1 MGETMKT
8 AQLVAVTGLTIAAL
22 AVYAPIHAQT
32 RAEEQACAA
41 LAAWSG
47 GPEDLT
53 ITEARFYANRTIAAR
68 PGVEMTLTPHCHV
81 AGSFERRTGV
91 GGKEYAIGFAINM
104 PAEWNGRFMF
114 QGGGGLNGSIR
125 EPVGSQATG
134 GTAAIERGFAVVAT
148 DSGHQGSGFDGGF
161 MADQQA
167 LLNFQLQANAK
178 TVEVA
183 LPIVEAY
190 YGDAPHHKYF
200 VGCSTGG
207 REGMI
212 MAQRYPDV
220 FDGIVSGAPAMRT
233 TVSNLALRWISNQYV
248 KAKVETPRDPFTPEE
263 EQLIMSALMQR
274 CDALDGQAD
283 ELIFNRTSCDFDPT
297 KLACSASTPAGQCL
311 AGNKAEA
318 LARAM
323 AGPLNAAGVPVYV
336 SYPYDSGIDDAG
348 GLPGLL
354 LAGGSPPIGANGAD
368 MQDQN
373 VDAEFLAAIAANEA
387 LGSTASYYNLTS
399 FIGNGGKQIF
409 YHGEADPWFSANDT
423 VRYFEQIGEANR
435 AVQPVDEYGRL
446 YLVPGMA
453 HCQGGELTP
462 DSFDLLTPIVEWVE
476 NGDAPDTV
484 TATGRSMPGQSRL
497 LCPYPSYAH
506 YTSGAAADARNYECR
521 TP

>member
-1 MGETMKT
+1 MGET
-8 AQLVAVTGLTIAAL
+8 AARVVAVGGLAIAAL
-22 AVYAPIHAQT
+22 ATQVSAHAQNQAQE
-32 RAEEQACAA
+32 RACAA
-41 LAAWSG
+41 LAASSTG
-47 GPEDLT
+47 AEDLK
-53 ITEARFYANRTIAAR
+53 IDEARFYANRTVAGR
-68 PGVEMTLTPHCHV
+68 PGTETTLPPHCHV

-91 GGKEYAIGFAINM
+91 DGKEYAIGFALNL
-104 PAEWNGRFMF
+104 PAEWNGRFLF

-125 EPVGSQATG
+125 EPTG
-134 GTAAIERGFAVVAT
+134 GQGAGERTALEQGFAVVAT
-148 DSGHQGSGFDGGF
+148 DSGHQGSGFDGSF

-167 LLNFQLQANAK
+167 LLNFQFQANAK
-178 TVEVA
+178 TTEVA

-190 YGDAPHHKYF
+190 YGEAPHHNYF

-212 MAQRYPDV
+212 MAQRYPYL

-233 TVSNLALRWISNQYV
+233 TTSNLALRWISNQYV
-248 KAKVETPRDPFTPEE
+248 KARVETPRDPFTPAE
-263 EQLIMSALMQR
+263 EQLVMGALLEQ

-283 ELIFNRTSCDFDPT
+283 GLIFNRTSCDFDPT
-297 KLACSASTPAGQCL
+297 ELACSASTPAGQCL
-311 AGNKAEA
+311 APNKAEA

-323 AGPLNAAGVPVYV
+323 AGPVNAAGLPVYV

-354 LAGGSPPIGANGAD
+354 LAGGSPPIGPNGAD
-368 MQDQN
+368 LQSQN
-373 VDAEFLAAIAANEA
+373 VDAEFLDAIAANEA

-423 VRYFEQIGEANR
+423 VRYFEEIAEANA

-476 NGDAPDTV
+476 NGAAPAAV
-484 TATGRSMPGQSRL
+484 TATGRSMPGQSRP

-506 YTSGAAADARNYECR
+506 YQNGDAADASNYECA

>member
-1 MGETMKT
+1 MTT
-8 AQLVAVTGLTIAAL
+8 VQLVAVTGLTIAAL
-22 AVYAPIHAQT
+22 AVHAPTQAQT
-32 RAEEQACAA
+32 RAEERACAA
-41 LAAWSG
+41 LAGWSA

-53 ITEARFYANRTIAAR
+53 ITEARFYANRTVAAR
-68 PGVEMTLTPHCHV
+68 PGAEMTLPPHCHV

-91 GGKEYAIGFAINM
+91 DGKEYAIGFAINM

-125 EPVGSQATG
+125 EPVGAQATG
-134 GTAAIERGFAVVAT
+134 DRTALERGFAVVAT
-148 DSGHQGSGFDGGF
+148 DSGHQGSGFDGSF

-178 TVEVA
+178 TAEVA

-190 YGDAPHHKYF
+190 YGDAPHHNYF

-212 MAQRYPDV
+212 MAQRYPDL

-263 EQLIMSALMQR
+263 ERLVMNALMQR

-283 ELIFNRTSCDFDPT
+283 GLIFNRTSCDFDPT
-297 KLACSASTPAGQCL
+297 ELACSASTPAGQCL
-311 AGNKAEA
+311 AANKAEA

-323 AGPLNAAGVPVYV
+323 AGPVNAAGIPVYV

-373 VDAEFLAAIAANEA
+373 VDAEFLDAIAANEA

-423 VRYFEQIGEANR
+423 VRYFEQIGEANA

-476 NGDAPDTV
+476 NGDAPDSV
-484 TATGRSMPGQSRL
+484 TATGRSMQGQSRP

>member
-1 MGETMKT
+1 MTT
-8 AQLVAVTGLTIAAL
+8 VQLVAVTGLTIAAL
-22 AVYAPIHAQT
+22 AVYAPTQAQT
-32 RAEEQACAA
+32 RAEERACAA
-41 LAAWSG
+41 LAGWSA

-53 ITEARFYANRTIAAR
+53 ITEARFYANRTVAAR
-68 PGVEMTLTPHCHV
+68 PGAEMTLPPHCHV

-91 GGKEYAIGFAINM
+91 DGKEYAIGFAINM

-134 GTAAIERGFAVVAT
+134 ERAAIERGFAVVAT
-148 DSGHQGSGFDGGF
+148 DSGHQGSGFDGSF

-190 YGDAPHHKYF
+190 YGDAPHHNYF

-212 MAQRYPDV
+212 MAQRYPYL

-263 EQLIMSALMQR
+263 ERLVMSALMQR

-283 ELIFNRTSCDFDPT
+283 GLIFNRTSCDFDPT
-297 KLACSASTPAGQCL
+297 ELACSASTPAGQCL
-311 AGNKAEA
+311 ADNKAEA

-323 AGPLNAAGVPVYV
+323 AGPVNAAGIPVYV

-373 VDAEFLAAIAANEA
+373 VDAEFLDAIAANEA

-423 VRYFEQIGEANR
+423 VRYFEQIGEANG

-476 NGDAPDTV
+476 NGDAPDSV
-484 TATGRSMPGQSRL
+484 TATGRSMQGQSRP